1 MVAMD
6 NTNCIE
12 SIIEV
17 ELNWNEEFVL
27 YSKKHWDGMY
37 RFCFSL
43 CNSKLLSEDIHQTS
57 LLKALKAFPKFLLN
71 YKNPIISK
79 EDISD
84 LFLSADIQYHFKNWL
99 YRIVKNTYIDE
110 QQLHKKWKFDYSE
123 ETLQSLSTESLEL
136 GNLSANKNDDLQKN
150 EKEFYRLALDDNWK
164 KRFSELNDRQRSVIY
179 LAAEDYSY
187 KEISSILGIPIGTVM
202 STLSRALNKLK
213 NTPTDRE

>member
-37 RFCFSL
+37 RFCYSL

-71 YKNPIISK
+71 YKNPIISNK
-79 EDISD
+79 DISE
-84 LFLSADIQYHFKNWL
+84 LFLSTEIQYHFKNWL

-123 ETLQSLSTESLEL
+123 DTLHNLSTEQLE
-136 GNLSANKNDDLQKN
+136 NSETAAIKDDDLKSN

-187 KEISSILGIPIGTVM
+187 KEISSILGIPMGTVM

-213 NTPTDRE
+213 NPVHERE

>member
-1 MVAMD
+1 MD

-37 RFCFSL
+37 RFCYSL
-43 CNSKLLSEDIHQTS
+43 CNNKLLSEDIHQTS

-71 YKNPIISK
+71 YKNPIISNA
-79 EDISD
+79 DISD
-84 LFLSADIQYHFKNWL
+84 LFLSSEIQYHFKNWL

-123 ETLQSLSTESLEL
+123 DTLHNLSTEQLEH
-136 GNLSANKNDDLQKN
+136 SETASVKDDDLQSN

-187 KEISSILGIPIGTVM
+187 KEISSILGVPMGTVM

-213 NTPTDRE
+213 NPTTERE